1 MFQIFF
7 RKRIR
12 KKGENTGE
20 NRGWLNDHI
29 EGRNIY
35 VCIYIYIIVVQI
47 LFPFRSL

>member
-35 VCIYIYIIVVQI
+35 VCIYIYI
-47 LFPFRSL
+47 